1 MSTSTKNKSSTSI
14 SYTNNSAQNKI
25 NFQKLEQEKNMLKI
39 TLDYVAKEND
49 ELKQQLED
57 MKITVKHNKELL
69 KEYVDRIT
77 NKDKVVEKMN
87 ATIDQLTSRMHS
99 LEDYIKQRFILINI
113 LVK

>member
-14 SYTNNSAQNKI
+14 LFSSNSAQNKI

-39 TLDYVAKEND
+39 TLDYFAKENE

-87 ATIDQLTSRMHS
+87 ATIDQLTSRMYS
-99 LEDYIKQRFILINI
+99 LEDYIKQRYHF
-113 LVK
+113 